1 MLAEKPS
8 DVLNGVWRELPRRS
22 EAASQISEDEGKVCS
37 ATILPKKLRRRYRW
51 CEAIV
56 RWKNAV
62 SQARSWLK
70 SPFWITVV
78 LPSPSV
84 IKPHARFAP
93 WWLGGARG
101 RHTMPLSSIFI
112 SFLKTSSTPRGVH
125 PQDSSIIIFIV
136 AVVVFVVS
144 AVGFYSQRGVTLLSR
159 TDIPAKTFRS
169 RVFWINWICADR
181 FPLFLL
187 VPLHLQ
193 TLISSL
199 IHTHTYTYT
208 LTQSH
213 TKSLDKKHST
223 HSQIKHEKPQQP
235 SS

>member
-1 MLAEKPS
+1 MYWTEFEENYPEEVKQQVKSRKMKEKCVVQPFCPRSLEEDTDDVKRLWDEKTQCHKQEAGSSRHFGLPS
-8 DVLNGVWRELPRRS
+8 CYRRHQS
-22 EAASQISEDEGKVCS
+22 SNLTQDLHRGDLEARVGDIPCHSHQYSS
-37 ATILPKKLRRRYRW
+37 AFLKHRRRR
-51 CEAIV
+51 CA
-56 RWKNAV
+56 A
-62 SQARSWLK
+62 
-70 SPFWITVV
+70 
-78 LPSPSV
+78 
-84 IKPHARFAP
+84 
-93 WWLGGARG
+93 
-101 RHTMPLSSIFI
+101 
-112 SFLKTSSTPRGVH
+112 RGVH
-125 PQDSSIIIFIV
+125 PRDSSIIIFIV

-144 AVGFYSQRGVTLLSR
+144 AVGFYSQRGVVLLSR

-169 RVFWINWICADR
+169 RVFWINWICANR